1 MFSQFPLL
9 DTNASL
15 RSNKFLDHVHVNG
28 TTRTLY
34 DTVNHLILITGTVGT
49 IVNLVTVILC
59 CRLGLKKCSNI
70 LITSL
75 AVADLFYLLGIINI
89 PMNVYLSAWEGAG
102 FVTAKDL
109 AFFLFLLY
117 CVSVLLE
124 TVGKIASLLL
134 PVLITFERFV
144 AVFFPLT
151 FSRIVTPNRVRI
163 AILLVYSIGIPVY
176 AYYCLLI
183 KYDYQ
188 MDNLLNVSAGV
199 VLMSDDYSD
208 ALNLYRAVTEVY
220 IILCGPVC
228 NGLVILGCTALGI
241 KIRLQMRER
250 RNLLGRIKERNAGK
264 ARFAKLRTRFTLRCT
279 NTSNCNTTNKQSNA
293 SRALAYAQKIFS
305 TEGSDYLHATSLQ
318 ENNVKYSETMTDLD
332 SKENEGLNTVN
343 NNSPTVD
350 NKAKATILLSKTT
363 KILLSVCVFYSLTG
377 LFGYFSVMVMRY
389 ETLTYAVRVTIHRAS
404 ILVMSIN
411 SSVNFFI
418 YVFFNGNFRKE
429 FQTLF
434 CKCFK

>member
-1 MFSQFPLL
+1 MFSQFLLL

-15 RSNKFLDHVHVNG
+15 SSKKFLDNVYVNG
-28 TTRTLY
+28 TTRALA
-34 DTVNHLILITGTVGT
+34 DTVNHLIFITGTVGM

-89 PMNVYLSAWEGAG
+89 PLNVYLTAWKGAG
-102 FVTAKDL
+102 FVTTKDL

-124 TVGKIASLLL
+124 TVGKIVSLLL

-151 FSRIVTPNRVRI
+151 FSRIVTLNRVRI

-228 NGLVILGCTALGI
+228 NGLVILGCMALGI

-250 RNLLGRIKERNAGK
+250 RKLLGRSKERNAGK
-264 ARFAKLRTRFTLRCT
+264 ARFAKLRTCFTLRCT
-279 NTSNCNTTNKQSNA
+279 HTSNCNSTSNG

-305 TEGSDYLHATSLQ
+305 TKGSDYLHANSLQ
-318 ENNVKYSETMTDLD
+318 ENNVKYSESVKDLD
-332 SKENEGLNTVN
+332 SKGNEGLNTVN
-343 NNSPTVD
+343 SNSPAVD

-363 KILLSVCVFYSLTG
+363 KILLSICVFYSLTG
-377 LFGYFSVMVMRY
+377 LFGYFSVMVMKY
-389 ETLTYAVRVTIHRAS
+389 ETLTYGVRVIIHRAS

-411 SSVNFFI
+411 SGVNFFI
-418 YVFFNGNFRKE
+418 YVFFNRNFRKE
-429 FQTLF
+429 FQTQF